1 MVRLKVGQ
9 VYVLLCDKYEW
20 FSTNSYSRVLTG
32 PAIEVP
38 RESLPPV
45 NHSRRV
51 THTEA
56 YNPVLTVWRDIIIT
70 VINVM
75 NIDRPT

>member
-1 MVRLKVGQ
+1 MVKVGQ
-9 VYVLLCDKYEW
+9 VYVLVYDEYEW
-20 FSTNSYSRVLTG
+20 FSTNSYSRLLTG
-32 PAIEVP
+32 PATEVP

-51 THTEA
+51 THTEQK
-56 YNPVLTVWRDIIIT
+56 PITLLWRDIIIIT